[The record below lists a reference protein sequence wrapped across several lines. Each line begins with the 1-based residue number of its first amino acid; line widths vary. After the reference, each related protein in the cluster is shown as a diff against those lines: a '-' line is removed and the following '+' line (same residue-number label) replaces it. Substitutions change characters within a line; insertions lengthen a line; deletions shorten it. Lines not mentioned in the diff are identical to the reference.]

1 MKRILLLLLPVL
13 ALVACSHRV
22 KPVHSDPVT
31 VKVTPVA
38 AETTHVMASYVGKAE
53 TTGSTTLSAPYA
65 GTLVEIPVKQ
75 GQSVKKGQVLSR
87 VYSEQV
93 KAAFDMARASLA
105 QAEDGFERIQKLK
118 DGGAVADVKVV
129 EIETQLAQARAAQ
142 AAARQTLEE
151 GILKAPFDGVVGE
164 VYAQKGIRVDVLQP
178 LVQLLDRSGTYV
190 RFAVPET
197 EILQLNPGMAVE
209 IEVPALE
216 KTFQATVETKGV
228 VGQPLSHAYDCLARV
243 TDKSLLPGMVC
254 KVRVLMPSATHIL
267 CPASAVRTGA
277 EGRYVWCVEQ
287 GIAVRKDIVVGGY
300 SGRNIIVESG
310 LREGDL
316 LIVEGARKVS
326 GGMRVKTVQ

>member
-1 MKRILLLLLPVL
+1 MKRFLLLLSVL
-13 ALVACSHRV
+13 ALPACGHRV

-31 VKVTPVA
+31 VKVAPVA

-53 TTGSTTLSAPYA
+53 ATGSAVITAPYA
-65 GTLVEIPVKQ
+65 GTLLDIPVKQ
-75 GQSVKKGQVLSR
+75 GQSVKKGQVLAR

-93 KAAFDMARASLA
+93 NAAFDMARASLA
-105 QAEDGFERIQKLK
+105 QAQDGFERIQKLK
-118 DGGAVADVKVV
+118 EGGAVADVKVV

-142 AAARQTLEE
+142 SAARQTLEE
-151 GILKAPFDGVVGE
+151 GILKAPFDGVIGE
-164 VYAQKGIRVDVLQP
+164 VYAQKGIRADVLQP
-178 LVQLLDRSGTYV
+178 LVQVLDRNGTYV
-190 RFAVPET
+190 RFPVPEA

-216 KTFQATVETKGV
+216 ETFQATLESKGV

-254 KVRVLMPSATHIL
+254 KVRVLMPSSSHIL

-287 GIAVRKDIVVGGY
+287 GIVIRKDIVIGGY

-310 LREGDL
+310 LKEGDL
-316 LIVEGARKVS
+316 LIVEGTRKVS
-326 GGMRVKTVQ
+326 GGMRVQTIR

>member
-1 MKRILLLLLPVL
+1 MKRILLLLSVL
-13 ALVACSHRV
+13 ALAACGHRV
-22 KPVHSDPVT
+22 KPVHSEPIT
-31 VKVTPVA
+31 VKVAPVA

-53 TTGSTTLSAPYA
+53 ATGSAVITAPYA
-65 GTLVEIPVKQ
+65 GTLLDIPVKQ
-75 GQSVKKGQVLSR
+75 GQSVKKGQVLAR

-93 KAAFDMARASLA
+93 NAAFDMARASLA
-105 QAEDGFERIQKLK
+105 QAQDGFERIQKLK
-118 DGGAVADVKVV
+118 EGGAVADVKVV

-142 AAARQTLEE
+142 SAARQTLEE
-151 GILKAPFDGVVGE
+151 GILKAPFDGVIGE
-164 VYAQKGIRVDVLQP
+164 VYAQKGIRADVLQP
-178 LVQLLDRSGTYV
+178 LVQVLDRNGTYV
-190 RFAVPET
+190 RFPVPEA

-216 KTFQATVETKGV
+216 KTFQATLESKGV

-254 KVRVLMPSATHIL
+254 KVRVLMPSSSHIL

-287 GIAVRKDIVVGGY
+287 GIVIRKDIVIGGY

-310 LREGDL
+310 LKEGDL
-316 LIVEGARKVS
+316 LIVEGTRKVS
-326 GGMRVKTVQ
+326 GGMRVQTIR

>member
-1 MKRILLLLLPVL
+1 MKRILLLLSVL
-13 ALVACSHRV
+13 ALAACGHRV

-31 VKVTPVA
+31 VKVAPVA

-53 TTGSTTLSAPYA
+53 AVGSTIITAPYA
-65 GTLVEIPVKQ
+65 GALVDISVKQ
-75 GQSVKKGQVLSR
+75 GQSVKKGQVLAR

-93 KAAFDMARASLA
+93 KAAFDMARASLTQA
-105 QAEDGFERIQKLK
+105 QDGFERIQKLK
-118 DGGAVADVKVV
+118 EGGAVADVKVI

-142 AAARQTLEE
+142 TAARQTLEE
-151 GILKAPFDGVVGE
+151 GTLKAPFDGVVGE
-164 VYAQKGIRVDVLQP
+164 VYAHKGIRVDVLQP
-178 LVQLLDRSGTYV
+178 LVQLLDRSGTYA

-197 EILQLNPGMAVE
+197 EILQLTPGMAVE

-216 KTFQATVETKGV
+216 KTFQATLETKGV
-228 VGQPLSHAYDCLARV
+228 VGHSLSHAYDCLARV
-243 TDKSLLPGMVC
+243 ADKSLLPGMVC
-254 KVRVLMPSATHIL
+254 KVRVLMPSSTHIL
-267 CPASAVRTGA
+267 CPASSVRTGA

-287 GIAVRKDIVVGGY
+287 GIAVRKDIVIGGY

>member
-1 MKRILLLLLPVL
+1 MKRILLLLPVL
-13 ALVACSHRV
+13 AFVACTHRV

-38 AETTHVMASYVGKAE
+38 AETTQVMASYVGRAE
-53 TTGSTTLSAPYA
+53 AAGSTTITAPYA
-65 GTLVEIPVKQ
+65 GTLVDISVKQ
-75 GQSVKKGQVLSR
+75 GQNVKRGQVVAR

-93 KAAFDMARASLA
+93 KSAFDMAKASLA
-105 QAEDGFERIQKLK
+105 QAQDGFERIQKLK
-118 DGGAVADVKVV
+118 EGGAVPDVKVI

-151 GILKAPFDGVVGE
+151 GTLKAPFDGVVGE
-164 VYAQKGIRVDVLQP
+164 VYAQKGIRADVLQP
-178 LVQLLDRSGTYV
+178 LVQLLDRTGTHV
-190 RFAVPET
+190 RFAVPES
-197 EILQLNPGMAVE
+197 EILQLKPGMAVE

-243 TDKSLLPGMVC
+243 ADKSLLPGMVC
-254 KVRVLMPSATHIL
+254 KVRVLMPSSTHVL

-287 GIAVRKDIVVGGY
+287 GIAVRKDIVIGGY
-300 SGRNIIVESG
+300 SGCNIIVESG

-316 LIVEGARKVS
+316 LVVEGTRKVS
-326 GGMRVKTVQ
+326 GGMRVKTIQ

>member
-1 MKRILLLLLPVL
+1 MKRFLLLLSVL
-13 ALVACSHRV
+13 ALAACGHRV

-31 VKVTPVA
+31 VKVAPVA

-53 TTGSTTLSAPYA
+53 ATGSAVITAPYA
-65 GTLVEIPVKQ
+65 GTLLDIPVKQ
-75 GQSVKKGQVLSR
+75 GQSVKKGQVLAR

-93 KAAFDMARASLA
+93 NAAFDMARASLA
-105 QAEDGFERIQKLK
+105 QAQDGFERIQKLK
-118 DGGAVADVKVV
+118 EGGAVADVKVV

-142 AAARQTLEE
+142 SAARQTLEE
-151 GILKAPFDGVVGE
+151 GILKAPFDGVIGE
-164 VYAQKGIRVDVLQP
+164 VYAQKGIRADVLQP
-178 LVQLLDRSGTYV
+178 LVQVLDRNGTYV
-190 RFAVPET
+190 RFPVPEA
-197 EILQLNPGMAVE
+197 EILQLTPGMAVE

-216 KTFQATVETKGV
+216 KTFQATLESKGV

-254 KVRVLMPSATHIL
+254 KVRVLMPSSSHIL

-287 GIAVRKDIVVGGY
+287 GIVIRKDIVIGGY

-310 LREGDL
+310 LKEGDL
-316 LIVEGARKVS
+316 LIVEGTRKVS
-326 GGMRVKTVQ
+326 GGMRVQTIR

>member
-1 MKRILLLLLPVL
+1 MKRILLLLSVL
-13 ALVACSHRV
+13 ALAACGHRV
-22 KPVHSDPVT
+22 KPVHSEPVT
-31 VKVTPVA
+31 VKVSPVA

-53 TTGSTTLSAPYA
+53 ATGSAVITAPYA
-65 GTLVEIPVKQ
+65 GTLLDIPVKQ
-75 GQSVKKGQVLSR
+75 GQSVKKGQVLAR

-93 KAAFDMARASLA
+93 NAAFDMARASLA
-105 QAEDGFERIQKLK
+105 QAQDGFERIQKLK
-118 DGGAVADVKVV
+118 EGGAVADVKVV

-142 AAARQTLEE
+142 SAARQTLEE
-151 GILKAPFDGVVGE
+151 GILKAPFDGVIGE
-164 VYAQKGIRVDVLQP
+164 VYAQKGIRADVLQP
-178 LVQLLDRSGTYV
+178 LVQVLDRNGTYV
-190 RFAVPET
+190 RFPVPEA

-216 KTFQATVETKGV
+216 KTFQATLESKGV

-254 KVRVLMPSATHIL
+254 KVRVLMPSSSHIL

-287 GIAVRKDIVVGGY
+287 GIVIRKDIVIGGY

-310 LREGDL
+310 LKEGDL
-316 LIVEGARKVS
+316 LIVEGTRKVS
-326 GGMRVKTVQ
+326 GGMRVQTIR

>member
-1 MKRILLLLLPVL
+1 MKRILLLLSIL
-13 ALVACSHRV
+13 AFAACGHRV
-22 KPVHSDPVT
+22 KPVHSEPVT
-31 VKVTPVA
+31 VKVAPVA

-53 TTGSTTLSAPYA
+53 ATGTTVITAPYA
-65 GTLVEIPVKQ
+65 GTLLDIPVKH
-75 GQSVKKGQVLSR
+75 GQSVKKGQVLAR

-93 KAAFDMARASLA
+93 NAAFDMARASLA
-105 QAEDGFERIQKLK
+105 QAQDGFERIQKLK
-118 DGGAVADVKVV
+118 EGGAVADVKVV

-151 GILKAPFDGVVGE
+151 GTLRAPFDGVIGE
-164 VYAQKGIRVDVLQP
+164 VYAQKGIRADVLQP
-178 LVQLLDRSGTYV
+178 LVQVLDRNGTYV
-190 RFAVPET
+190 RFPVPEA
-197 EILQLNPGMAVE
+197 EILQLTPGMAVE

-216 KTFQATVETKGV
+216 KTFQATLDSKGV

-254 KVRVLMPSATHIL
+254 KVRVLMPSSSHIL

-287 GIAVRKDIVVGGY
+287 GIVIRKDIVIGGY

-310 LREGDL
+310 LMEGDL
-316 LIVEGARKVS
+316 LIVEGTRKVS
-326 GGMRVKTVQ
+326 GGMHVQTVR